1 MRPKNIRKAEN
12 GGITGDMVGFLGW
25 FLSAGWTSSSFY
37 KEKLPLKIRSDKVS
51 VFQTTHKKM
60 LSVIWKITEFEG

>member
-1 MRPKNIRKAEN
+1 
-12 GGITGDMVGFLGW
+12 MVGFLGW

-37 KEKLPLKIRSDKVS
+37 KEKLLLKIRSDKVS